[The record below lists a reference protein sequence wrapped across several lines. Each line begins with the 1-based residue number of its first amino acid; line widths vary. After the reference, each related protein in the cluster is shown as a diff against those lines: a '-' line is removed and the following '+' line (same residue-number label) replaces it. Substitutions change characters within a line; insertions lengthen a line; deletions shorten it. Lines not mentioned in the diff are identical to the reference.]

1 MPESPELA
9 ALAKT
14 VRDGLAADEW
24 KARELE
30 GARFESTDY
39 LWDTRYLIVKL
50 PSGKIQHTTEFS
62 ADLARHIERH
72 DPHRILADVAARR
85 TLLDEALGWE
95 HHFSDC
101 YSDCC
106 PGYLRQPDD
115 TRPCRCTRDARVRAV
130 LTALAAP
137 YQEASS

>member
-1 MPESPELA
+1 MPESLEIA

-14 VRDGLAADEW
+14 IRNGLAADEW

-50 PSGKIQHTTEFS
+50 SSGKTQHTTEFS

-72 DPHRILADVAARR
+72 DPHRVLADVAARR

-95 HHFSDC
+95 HQAGSES
-101 YSDCC
+101 YVGAPYRLC
-106 PGYLRQPDD
+106 PGAGGG
-115 TRPCRCTRDARVRAV
+115 PCDCGRDARVRAV
-130 LTALAAP
+130 LTALATP
-137 YQEASS
+137 YQEET